1 MAITRADE
9 QPKSKK
15 RLKDYEI
22 EDGGNMAVTKA
33 GATATDSK
41 PSTANKK
48 LKDYEIEDE
57 KSTGGGGKGGAAGAG
72 AGTANKRLKDYEI
85 EDEGG
90 TGVARR
96 AKSKKL
102 KDYEIE
108 EENPK
113 NEKKKDM

>member
-1 MAITRADE
+1 MAITRTE
-9 QPKSKK
+9 ETKSKK

-22 EDGGNMAVTKA
+22 EDAGTMAVTKA
-33 GATATDSK
+33 PASK

-48 LKDYEIEDE
+48 LKDYEIEED
-57 KSTGGGGKGGAAGAG
+57 KSGAPPPSSGGG
-72 AGTANKRLKDYEI
+72 ANKRLKDYEI
-85 EDEGG
+85 EEEGG

-108 EENPK
+108 EDVPK
-113 NEKKKDM
+113 NDKKKDL